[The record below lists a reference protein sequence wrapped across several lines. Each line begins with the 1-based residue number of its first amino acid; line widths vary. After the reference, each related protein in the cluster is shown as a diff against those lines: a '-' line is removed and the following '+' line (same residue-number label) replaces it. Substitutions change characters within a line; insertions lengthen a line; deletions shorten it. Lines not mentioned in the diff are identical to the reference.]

1 MNHRSRRLDR
11 RFHTDS
17 EEITE
22 HTLEDDDLPK
32 RYKWFD
38 YVQLRKSSPHAFW
51 IPFMNLGAVQSV
63 TFPTAV
69 TPLCDLPHSP
79 KRIRL
84 QSSTGEIQADKSP
97 LPSAVRGYD
106 THVWGKSK
114 RTHMDA
120 FMHAHEK
127 LHANARSPFQSH
139 SLLLFQNISCFHAAT
154 YASWMFAS
162 DIQINGAA
170 KCATSVLLQPTLGG
184 CTTLFSAT
192 SSQPSPGR
200 QLRDKTIHCY

>member
-1 MNHRSRRLDR
+1 MQWRKKNLIIKSCLAVSSKSMNHRSRRLDR

-97 LPSAVRGYD
+97 LPSAVRGYRYTCLRQIQ
-106 THVWGKSK
+106 THTYGRIHARTREVACECTITVSIPLTPSLSKYKLLSCCYLCKLNVCVW
-114 RTHMDA
+114 
-120 FMHAHEK
+120 
-127 LHANARSPFQSH
+127 
-139 SLLLFQNISCFHAAT
+139 
-154 YASWMFAS
+154 YS
-162 DIQINGAA
+162 D
-170 KCATSVLLQPTLGG
+170 
-184 CTTLFSAT
+184 
-192 SSQPSPGR
+192 
-200 QLRDKTIHCY
+200 

>member
-1 MNHRSRRLDR
+1 MIWLCTTEKEQSACLLNSLHEPWCCSKCHLP
-11 RFHTDS
+11 DS
-17 EEITE
+17 SHPSMWFTSL
-22 HTLEDDDLPK
+22 TQTYQTPKVQPVKFKPTNLP
-32 RYKWFD
+32 FP
-38 YVQLRKSSPHAFW
+38 QL
-51 IPFMNLGAVQSV
+51 
-63 TFPTAV
+63 
-69 TPLCDLPHSP
+69 C
-79 KRIRL
+79 
-84 QSSTGEIQADKSP
+84 ADT
-97 LPSAVRGYD
+97 D

>member
-97 LPSAVRGYD
+97 LPSAVRGYRYTCLRQIQ
-106 THVWGKSK
+106 THTYGRIHA
-114 RTHMDA
+114 RTREVA
-120 FMHAHEK
+120 CECTITV
-127 LHANARSPFQSH
+127 SI

-170 KCATSVLLQPTLGG
+170 KCATSVLLRPTLGG

>member
-1 MNHRSRRLDR
+1 MYNWERAVRMPFEFPSWTLVLFKVSPSR
-11 RFHTDS
+11 
-17 EEITE
+17 
-22 HTLEDDDLPK
+22 
-32 RYKWFD
+32 
-38 YVQLRKSSPHAFW
+38 Q
-51 IPFMNLGAVQSV
+51 Q
-63 TFPTAV
+63 
-69 TPLCDLPHSP
+69 
-79 KRIRL
+79 
-84 QSSTGEIQADKSP
+84 SP
-97 LPSAVRGYD
+97 LYVIYLTHPNVSDSKVQPVKFKPTNLPFPQLCADTD

-170 KCATSVLLQPTLGG
+170 KCATSVLLRPTLGG